1 MNTTAATVVL
11 SVLSA
16 ACYAVG
22 AVLQERLAARTTA
35 TASGHLGHGRG
46 PSPHEHGLLRDE
58 HGLLRDGR
66 ALLRRGQGLTALGLN
81 LVGGLLHVAAL
92 CYGPLSL
99 VQPLGALSVVLAV
112 PMGAALA
119 RRRVARREW
128 RGVALALAGLAAL
141 LPATAAQ
148 HPTAEHL
155 LDLPRTC
162 LLAGACAAAIA
173 LLARDPAHSLRT
185 AVAAGVAFAGGSALI
200 QNLSVAVLHDGPD
213 ALLDP
218 ATALSA
224 ALVPPL
230 ALAGVLLSQVAYR
243 GGLGAPLVLIT
254 LANPVL
260 SCLIGLTLLGERLDG
275 GIPGTAGA
283 LAGAVV
289 AARGVALLC
298 GRTTG
303 RDDRPGP
310 DSVAFPGL

>member
-1 MNTTAATVVL
+1 MNATAATVVL

-35 TASGHLGHGRG
+35 TASGPLHRGHG
-46 PSPHEHGLLRDE
+46 LF
-58 HGLLRDGR
+58 
-66 ALLRRGQGLTALGLN
+66 RRGQGLTALGLN
-81 LVGGLLHVAAL
+81 LAGGLLHVAAL

-112 PMGAALA
+112 PTGAALSG
-119 RRRVARREW
+119 RRVARREW
-128 RGVALALAGLAAL
+128 RGVTLALAGLAGL
-141 LPATAAQ
+141 LPATTAQ
-148 HPTAEHL
+148 HPTAGPL
-155 LDLPRTC
+155 LSLPQTC
-162 LLAGACAAAIA
+162 LLAGGCAATVV
-173 LLARDPAHSLRT
+173 LLARNPAHSLRN
-185 AVAAGVAFAGGSALI
+185 AVAAGVSFAVGSALT
-200 QNLSVAVLHDGPD
+200 QNLSVAVIHDGPG

-224 ALVPPL
+224 VLVPPL

-254 LANPVL
+254 LANPVA
-260 SCLIGLTLLGERLDG
+260 SCLIGLTVLGEHLDG
-275 GIPGTAGA
+275 GTPGAVCA
-283 LAGAVV
+283 LAGAAV
-289 AARGVALLC
+289 AACGVVLLC

-303 RDDRPGP
+303 QDDRPGT